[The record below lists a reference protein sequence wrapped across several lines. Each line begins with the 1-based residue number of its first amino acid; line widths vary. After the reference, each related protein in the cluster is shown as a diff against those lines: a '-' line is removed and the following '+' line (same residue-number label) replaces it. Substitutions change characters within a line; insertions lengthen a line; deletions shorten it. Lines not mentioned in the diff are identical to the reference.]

1 MLAGRALAFLSLTW
15 SAYQSLAVP
24 RVAECGLSCS
34 QGFTCKSRMNRNIF
48 NSFCREPPTSMSG
61 SVLEALTLS
70 TAMKCAPRDGCS
82 LFLSINASLTLHE
95 GLRGLEACSMSLD
108 TQETQ
113 CQSVRVPRASRRL
126 QVGQQLQV
134 HFDCFE
140 VSVAQ
145 SLYVTLRTVPHFC
158 GVQLGQRYHV
168 EDCADED
175 VGRNVPDCFAGKLSY
190 SVDRSR
196 KVVLVQVPESGG
208 PDYYVRLCLKWFT
221 CEDAGAPVRVTA
233 NRVSRRV
240 SLPYKQELSCLC
252 LEGWSATP
260 DAVRIQTCPFED
272 DTETLWDAIHYHP
285 GSQELSWEPAC
296 PMSGR
301 VSLCWRPGPGPQ
313 CLELEHSGRPAHS
326 RVQYPLVDTQPQLC
340 VKFSTSLG
348 FLVRCPFEQPR
359 FPAWKMTVHLAHT
372 PGHLRV
378 TFFSPSPARFQV
390 CLCHR
395 GKTGPPVCHRVL
407 QATPIPEVSWGDP
420 TEEPAVAFVDIPG
433 DQACAPGTCI
443 QGRRTDIQFS
453 APQQL
458 CDLQCVKP
466 PQGLQAPSRVPR
478 CQVRCVLLP
487 ECSDPNQ
494 GSDSNV
500 QELDVPSPPIAQP
513 ATEVQ
518 TPGPQARQETELSLT
533 LQGLGVAQQ
542 GGSCGWA
549 AGQLPPRGQQPE
561 ARCLTKKQ
569 VPGPDCWDVRPAAP
583 GGPWAMPGLPVKGP
597 SAPLNPLSGVQENGW
612 VGCALPQMAQPLTCP
627 VAAWSRLPL
636 DNRGPR
642 PAPLVLRTTFSGV
655 QTLPRPIKDSA
666 ESSREPTARTPPCTS
681 PLQSSDHLPLPRPL
695 ARPVQPG
702 VTQQLAGWV
711 CPPRTLL
718 PAHKDHRATPPELCL
733 ESPPR
738 DHAD

>member
-1 MLAGRALAFLSLTW
+1 MRPLLFPGLRL
-15 SAYQSLAVP
+15 QEP
-24 RVAECGLSCS
+24 R
-34 QGFTCKSRMNRNIF
+34 KP
-48 NSFCREPPTSMSG
+48 FCRKPPTSMSG

-70 TAMKCAPRDGCS
+70 TAMKCAPHDGCS
-82 LFLSINASLTLHE
+82 LFLRVKASLTLHE

-158 GVQLGQRYHV
+158 GVQLDQRYHV

-196 KVVLVQVPESGG
+196 KVILVQVPESGG

-233 NRVSRRV
+233 NGVSRRV

-313 CLELEHSGRPAHS
+313 CLELEQSGRPAHS

-340 VKFSTSLG
+340 LKFSTSLG
-348 FLVRCPFEQPR
+348 FPVRCPFEQLR
-359 FPAWKMTVHLAHT
+359 FPAWKMTVQLAPA

-378 TFFSPSPARFQV
+378 AFFSPSPAHFQV

-395 GKTGPPVCHRVL
+395 GKTWPPACRRVL
-407 QATPIPEVSWGDP
+407 QATPIPVGRRGAWSAPPLPVTYPSLAQGDP
-420 TEEPAVAFVDIPG
+420 TEDPVVAFVDIPG

-458 CDLQCVKP
+458 CDLQC
-466 PQGLQAPSRVPR
+466 GERRAQASARGGREDRPSGGCKSCHP
-478 CQVRCVLLP
+478 
-487 ECSDPNQ
+487 
-494 GSDSNV
+494 GDS
-500 QELDVPSPPIAQP
+500 
-513 ATEVQ
+513 
-518 TPGPQARQETELSLT
+518 SL
-533 LQGLGVAQQ
+533 
-542 GGSCGWA
+542 
-549 AGQLPPRGQQPE
+549 R
-561 ARCLTKKQ
+561 
-569 VPGPDCWDVRPAAP
+569 
-583 GGPWAMPGLPVKGP
+583 
-597 SAPLNPLSGVQENGW
+597 
-612 VGCALPQMAQPLTCP
+612 
-627 VAAWSRLPL
+627 
-636 DNRGPR
+636 
-642 PAPLVLRTTFSGV
+642 
-655 QTLPRPIKDSA
+655 
-666 ESSREPTARTPPCTS
+666 
-681 PLQSSDHLPLPRPL
+681 
-695 ARPVQPG
+695 PG
-702 VTQQLAGWV
+702 V
-711 CPPRTLL
+711 
-718 PAHKDHRATPPELCL
+718 
-733 ESPPR
+733 SPGR
-738 DHAD
+738 SKC